1 MAQNVTVS
9 AERRLTKGK
18 GAAREMRRN
27 GKLPAVIY
35 GRGREPE
42 SLAISHLAFE
52 KEIIAL
58 HGDIK
63 STLFNVDIEG
73 TKVTA
78 LIRELQRHP
87 SRLNILHVDFYEI
100 HAGEKITLA
109 VPIHLVGAPE
119 GVRTAGGVLD
129 QILREIQ
136 ILVLPKDIPEH
147 VDVDTTEL
155 GVGHSLH
162 VRDISIPEA
171 IVLADPDKTICTV
184 VPPRVEVEEEVE
196 EAVEEV
202 EGEEPELI
210 RKPKAEGEEE
220 EETPGE

>member
-1 MAQNVTVS
+1 MTQNVTVV

-42 SLAISHLAFE
+42 SLAISHPAFE

-119 GVRTAGGVLD
+119 GVRTADGVLD

-136 ILVLPKDIPEH
+136 ILVLPEDIPEH

-171 IVLADPDKTICTV
+171 IVLTDQDKTVCTV
-184 VPPRVEVEEEVE
+184 VPPRIEVEEVE
-196 EAVEEV
+196 EPVEEV

-210 RKPKAEGEEE
+210 GKPEGEGEEE

>member
-1 MAQNVTVS
+1 MAQNVTVV

-35 GRGREPE
+35 GRGRKPE
-42 SLAISHLAFE
+42 SLAISHPVFE

-87 SRLNILHVDFYEI
+87 SRLDILHVDFYEI

-109 VPIHLVGAPE
+109 VPIHLVGSPE
-119 GVRTAGGVLD
+119 GVRSADGVLD
-129 QILREIQ
+129 QILWEIR

-171 IVLADPDKTICTV
+171 IILTDPDKTVCTV
-184 VPPRVEVEEEVE
+184 VPPRIEVEEVE
-196 EAVEEV
+196 EPVEEV

-210 RKPKAEGEEE
+210 RKPQAEDEEA

>member
-1 MAQNVTVS
+1 MAQNVTVV

-35 GRGREPE
+35 GRGRKPE
-42 SLAISHLAFE
+42 SLAISHPVFE

-87 SRLNILHVDFYEI
+87 SRLDILHVDFYEI

-109 VPIHLVGAPE
+109 VPIHLVGSPE
-119 GVRTAGGVLD
+119 GVRSADGVLD
-129 QILREIQ
+129 QILWEIR

-171 IVLADPDKTICTV
+171 IVLTDPDKTVCTV
-184 VPPRVEVEEEVE
+184 VPPRIEVEEVE
-196 EAVEEV
+196 EPVEEV

-210 RKPKAEGEEE
+210 RKPQAEDEEA

>member
-1 MAQNVTVS
+1 MTQNVTVV

-42 SLAISHLAFE
+42 SLAISYPVFE

-63 STLFNVDIEG
+63 STLFNIDIEG

-119 GVRTAGGVLD
+119 GVRSAGGVLD

-155 GVGHSLH
+155 GVGHSLR
-162 VRDISIPEA
+162 VRDVSIPEA
-171 IVLADPDKTICTV
+171 IVLTDPDKTVCTV
-184 VPPRVEVEEEVE
+184 VPPRIEVEEVE

-210 RKPKAEGEEE
+210 RKPPAEGEEE

>member
-1 MAQNVTVS
+1 MTHNVTVV

-42 SLAISHLAFE
+42 SLAISHPAFE
-52 KEIIAL
+52 KEISAL

-119 GVRTAGGVLD
+119 GVRTADGVLD

-147 VDVDTTEL
+147 IDVDTTEL

-171 IVLADPDKTICTV
+171 IVLTDQDKTVCTV
-184 VPPRVEVEEEVE
+184 VPPRIEVEEVE
-196 EAVEEV
+196 EPVEEV

-210 RKPKAEGEEE
+210 GKPEGEGEEE

>member
-1 MAQNVTVS
+1 MTQNVTVV

-42 SLAISHLAFE
+42 SLAISYPVFE

-63 STLFNVDIEG
+63 STLFNIDIEG

-119 GVRTAGGVLD
+119 GVRSAGGVLD

-147 VDVDTTEL
+147 VDLDTTEL
-155 GVGHSLH
+155 GVGHSLR

-171 IVLADPDKTICTV
+171 IVLTDSDKTVCTV
-184 VPPRVEVEEEVE
+184 VPPRIEVEEVE

-210 RKPKAEGEEE
+210 RKPPAEGEEE

>member
-1 MAQNVTVS
+1 MAQNVTVV

-35 GRGREPE
+35 GRGRKPE
-42 SLAISHLAFE
+42 SLAITHPVFE

-87 SRLNILHVDFYEI
+87 SRLDILHVDFYEI

-109 VPIHLVGAPE
+109 VPIHLVGSPE
-119 GVRTAGGVLD
+119 GVRSADGVLD
-129 QILREIQ
+129 QILWEIR

-171 IVLADPDKTICTV
+171 IVLTDPDKTVCTV
-184 VPPRVEVEEEVE
+184 VPPRIEVEEVE
-196 EAVEEV
+196 EPVEEV

-210 RKPKAEGEEE
+210 RKPQAEDEEA